1 MRDHSHT
8 VDQDSG
14 VCPHCGQPMP
24 AAAPSFGDR
33 RPNKTAITVTIAV
46 HVLVLTI
53 ALLQKMVQQVS
64 GTKKSEAVYIAP
76 LAGKPTPPQPQ
87 PKTKQK
93 RLEVP
98 DVQRLKNA
106 ITLPTEVKVQPV
118 PVQDVKQKT
127 EPTPKPT
134 EVDMAAYVANR
145 QKARG
150 AQQQGPS
157 ESDDERGRKNALANI
172 AALNAKN
179 GQDPNDT
186 GGVFTVKTEYHSAE
200 LKFRG
205 FNSNFKRR
213 WLTQLTVEQG
223 NEPDIE
229 TAVVK
234 KMIELIRKEK
244 KGDFIWE
251 SHRLGKEVQLSARVE
266 DTAQLTA
273 FLMKEMY
280 PEYRPPRR

>member
-8 VDQDSG
+8 EDQDSG
-14 VCPHCGQPMP
+14 VCPHCGQPLP
-24 AAAPSFGDR
+24 QAAPGFGER
-33 RPNKTAITVTIAV
+33 RPNRTAIAVTIAV
-46 HVLVLTI
+46 HVLVLSI
-53 ALLQKMVQQVS
+53 ALMHKMYHQVS
-64 GTKKSEAVYIAP
+64 GAKKSEAIYIAP
-76 LAGKPTPPQPQ
+76 LAGKPSQPQPQ
-87 PKTKQK
+87 PKQRQK
-93 RLEVP
+93 KLEVA
-98 DVQRLKNA
+98 DVQRLKNT
-106 ITLPTEVKVQPV
+106 ITLPTEVRVQPV
-118 PVQDVKQKT
+118 PVQEVKQKT
-127 EPTPKPT
+127 EPSPKPV
-134 EVDMAAYVANR
+134 EEDMAAYIASR

-150 AQQQGPS
+150 ATQAAPG
-157 ESDDERGRKNALANI
+157 ETDDERGRRNALANI
-172 AALNAKN
+172 AALNGKS

-186 GGVFTVKTEYHSAE
+186 GGVFSVKTEYHSAE

-229 TAVVK
+229 TAVIK

-251 SHRLGKEVQLSARVE
+251 SHRLGREVQLSARPE
-266 DTAQLTA
+266 DTAQLMA